1 MKNDRNKLCE
11 KYRIERNVRSSG
23 GIELALRCLIRLLR
37 EIRGEALSR
46 TGIPWNRRI
55 RALRMGFRSRNAAL
69 YELDGGRHTLYVP
82 DYAYALRCYGMNGFL
97 NPLVGNKLILSQVL
111 AANGIPHP
119 LVIGIVSRGR
129 AFSLPGGVRSALL
142 ASLNEW
148 TRDGQ
153 TVVFRPHWSGGGEG
167 VFFLARENG
176 CWLINRY
183 LAPEGDVQE
192 LVGGLDR
199 YMATAFVE
207 QASYSRAIQPSTTNT
222 LRVLALSDESG
233 TFISSVVHR
242 FGTARSFPIDNF
254 HQGIGGICA
263 AVDTTTGKLGKAVS
277 LDKNL
282 NRVLSG
288 NHPETGAQIEGVVIP
303 NLAHALEGVLAA
315 MRCFSETVCIGW
327 DIVITDGGFSILEA
341 NSPPGLVV
349 FQAHS
354 PLLADERTA
363 RVFASH
369 GIRVRMPKRA
379 SVT

>member
-1 MKNDRNKLCE
+1 MKNDPKKLCE

-23 GIELALRCLIRLLR
+23 GIDLALRCLIRLLR
-37 EIRGEALSR
+37 EIWGEVLSR

-55 RALRMGFRSRNAAL
+55 RALAMGFRSRNAAL
-69 YELDGGRHTLYVP
+69 YELDGGRHTHYVP

-97 NPLVGNKLILSQVL
+97 NPIVGNKLMLSQVL
-111 AANGIPHP
+111 SAKGIPHP
-119 LVIGIVSRGR
+119 SVIGIVSRGR
-129 AFSLPGGVRSALL
+129 TFSLPGGVPSALL

-153 TVVFRPHWSGGGEG
+153 AVVFRPHWSGGGEG
-167 VFFLARENG
+167 VFFLGRENG
-176 CWLINRY
+176 CWLINRRP
-183 LAPEGDVQE
+183 APEGDVKE

-199 YMATAFVE
+199 YMATVFVE
-207 QASYSRAIQPSTTNT
+207 QASYSRAIQPSTANT

-233 TFISSVVHR
+233 TFVSSVVHR
-242 FGTARSFPIDNF
+242 FGTASSFPTDNF
-254 HQGIGGICA
+254 HQGVGGICA

-277 LDKNL
+277 LDRNL
-282 NRVLSG
+282 NRALSG

-315 MRCFSETVCIGW
+315 MRCFPEAVCIGW
-327 DIVITDGGFSILEA
+327 DIIITDGGFSILEA

-363 RVFASH
+363 RVFANH
-369 GIRVRMPKRA
+369 GIRVRTPKDAR
-379 SVT
+379 